1 MDDKSDMTSEPA
13 TNYSKLP
20 EYPLEGNDLLNLL
33 SKVRL
38 EDIPLAVK
46 YLVDKLAQSRQEKS
60 EVSKSNK
67 WDNYQLSAEVKAM
80 APSKRKSVYGDYD
93 AELTA
98 LMEEKYK

>member
-1 MDDKSDMTSEPA
+1 MENQSDMASEP
-13 TNYSKLP
+13 TTDYSVSQDNPIVGK
-20 EYPLEGNDLLNLL
+20 DLLDLL

-46 YLVDKLAQSRQEKS
+46 FLVDKLAWSRQKKAND
-60 EVSKSNK
+60 SKAHK
-67 WDNYQLSAEVKAM
+67 WDDYQLSAEVKAM

-93 AELTA
+93 TELTA